1 MWPLQEQ
8 ICPKG
13 CLIDSM
19 QMVAGHNL
27 PHAQDILSVERSRQA
42 CQKQKL
48 VSYQGA
54 DFLVLAQAVHLL
66 SAAEDWMVAS

>member
-1 MWPLQEQ
+1 
-8 ICPKG
+8 
-13 CLIDSM
+13 M

-27 PHAQDILSVERSRQA
+27 PHAQDTLSVEKSRQA

-54 DFLVLAQAVHLL
+54 DFSVLAPAVHLL
-66 SAAEDWMVAS
+66 SAAENWIAAS